1 MLLPLLVAVTFFMEN
16 LDGTV
21 IATALPQM
29 GASFGVGPAD
39 LSIGLTAYL
48 LTLAVFIPVSGW
60 VADRF
65 GGRTVFAA
73 AITVFT
79 LASLLCGLS
88 NSVTAFVLARIVQGI
103 GGAMMVPVGRMVVM
117 RATPKPDIMRAMATI
132 TWPGL
137 VAPVLGPPVGGF
149 ITTYAT
155 WRWIFWLNLPVGL
168 IALALALTLVP
179 NERGQRRPFDRAG
192 FILSGAA
199 LAGLMYGLDEFARP
213 GADWRAAAAI
223 LLTSAALAVVAVR
236 HAKRHPHPMLD
247 LGPSRIPSFAVNI
260 WSGSAFRIAF
270 NAMPFMVPLLLQVGF
285 GMTAFDAGLLI
296 LIGAAGDLAIKAIT
310 VPLFRAAGFRRV
322 LIVNSVLGALALL
335 ATTLLSRG
343 SPAWTIALVM
353 LGYGVTRSLNFSA
366 GATLAMVD
374 IPPGLAAPAS
384 TLMSMLMQMSSGMGV
399 AFGAITLHAAVW
411 FRGGNP
417 DAPDIADFRIVFAAA
432 ALLALSAVI
441 GYIKLSPAAGAEA
454 TGRA

>member
-168 IALALALTLVP
+168 IALILALTLVP

-223 LLTSAALAVVAVR
+223 LLTSAALAVLAVR
-236 HAKRHPHPMLD
+236 HAKAPAASHPLR
-247 LGPSRIPSFAVNI
+247 SIS
-260 WSGSAFRIAF
+260 
-270 NAMPFMVPLLLQVGF
+270 
-285 GMTAFDAGLLI
+285 
-296 LIGAAGDLAIKAIT
+296 GAA
-310 VPLFRAAGFRRV
+310 RR
-322 LIVNSVLGALALL
+322 SASPS
-335 ATTLLSRG
+335 TPCPSWCRCCSR
-343 SPAWTIALVM
+343 
-353 LGYGVTRSLNFSA
+353 SA
-366 GATLAMVD
+366 
-374 IPPGLAAPAS
+374 
-384 TLMSMLMQMSSGMGV
+384 
-399 AFGAITLHAAVW
+399 
-411 FRGGNP
+411 
-417 DAPDIADFRIVFAAA
+417 
-432 ALLALSAVI
+432 SA
-441 GYIKLSPAAGAEA
+441 
-454 TGRA
+454 